1 MGPFRFRAAA
11 ALEVRSREERAA
23 EAALV
28 HAEALFSAADRAW
41 ASARTD
47 IGTAVAELE
56 RAARAGTE
64 VQTIFWH
71 RNWITRLTATADE
84 RRLQRERCDAA
95 ARAARVA
102 WQAAKRRRMILERL
116 RDRAFARHRLAGHRQ
131 ELKVLDELARVRFTT
146 SSVQTERSQE

>member
-28 HAEALFSAADRAW
+28 HVEAEFSAADRVW
-41 ASARTD
+41 TVAREL

-56 RAARAGTE
+56 RVARTGTD

-71 RNWITRLTATADE
+71 RNWIIRLTATADE
-84 RRLQRERCDAA
+84 RREHRGRCGL
-95 ARAARVA
+95 AARVAREA

-116 RDRAFARHRLAGHRQ
+116 RDRAFARHRLALHRQ
-131 ELKVLDELARVRFTT
+131 ELKYLDELARVRFTT
-146 SSVQTERSQE
+146 SSAETERSQG

>member
-56 RAARAGTE
+56 RAARAGTD

-84 RRLQRERCDAA
+84 RHKRVRCDAA
-95 ARAARVA
+95 ARVARAA

-146 SSVQTERSQE
+146 SSADTERSQG